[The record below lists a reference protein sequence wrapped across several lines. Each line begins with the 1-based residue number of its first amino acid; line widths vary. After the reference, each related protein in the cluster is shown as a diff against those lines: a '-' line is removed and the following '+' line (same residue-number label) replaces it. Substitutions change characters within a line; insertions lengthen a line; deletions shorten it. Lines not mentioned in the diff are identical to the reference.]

1 MKKIKS
7 ALWIA
12 LAVVS
17 VLAPERA
24 SAQEVTFDPNTDLLP
39 IVVPAPPRRLPSPR
53 FGYSVCPPRSVTHW
67 DKIIFSLGRL
77 QQDIDEHPQP
87 TDDELH
93 PAVMQFAKNL
103 RIRPHEPLDIKVL
116 DNPREV
122 ADLKEKVAVFLLRR
136 QGVLVSGADTT
147 NKEKVEELIPLIYI
161 HDVDY
166 AIICSAL
173 PHFQPIPVPTPV
185 ITSPQ

>member
-17 VLAPERA
+17 VFGSERA
-24 SAQEVTFDPNTDLLP
+24 SAQTVTFDPNTDLPP
-39 IVVPAPPRRLPSPR
+39 IVVPAPPGRLPSPD
-53 FGYSVCPPRSVTHW
+53 FGYSVCPPRRVTHW

-77 QQDIDEHPQP
+77 QQDINENPQP
-87 TDDELH
+87 TDSELR
-93 PAVMQFAKNL
+93 PAVIEFARRLK
-103 RIRPHEPLDIKVL
+103 IRPHAPLDIKVL

-122 ADLKEKVAVFLLRR
+122 ADLQEKVAVFLLRR
-136 QGVLVSGADTT
+136 LGTVVNRPEVEKLV
-147 NKEKVEELIPLIYI
+147 KLIHI

-166 AIICSAL
+166 AIVCSPL

-185 ITSPQ
+185 IISPQ